1 MIPGGQDAQEAG
13 CRDRE
18 RRKRN
23 KYTVLGHRPPH
34 TKRRF
39 FCLKKI
45 IFLRNKQKN
54 SFSVTIQMFGKA
66 FLVCIMTYFC
76 LNSS

>member
-1 MIPGGQDAQEAG
+1 MIPGGQDAKEAAG

-18 RRKRN
+18 CRKRN

-54 SFSVTIQMFGKA
+54 SCRVPFHEW
-66 FLVCIMTYFC
+66 
-76 LNSS
+76 